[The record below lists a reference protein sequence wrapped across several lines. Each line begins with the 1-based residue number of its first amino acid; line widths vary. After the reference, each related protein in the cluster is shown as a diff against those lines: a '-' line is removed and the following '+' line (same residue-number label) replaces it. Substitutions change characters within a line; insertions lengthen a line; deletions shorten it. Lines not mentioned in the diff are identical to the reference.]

1 VIFVSFPPGGA
12 GHKLGRIIGT
22 SKKFLYPA
30 VVGITPSGK
39 NQYDD
44 PVYGSNYK
52 KYEGLNSPFHW
63 NYLDKNNNK
72 IDFQRVLIDII
83 FNKQQLD
90 LNEHFIENRI
100 ICQHFFPNKIKKI
113 FPNSKY
119 IIIQPSNK
127 EELYEM
133 ISRMRNVTFWG
144 NKQEGTIDEQAQLYF
159 NFLNTTLNDDYLY
172 LQWNEILNITNKLK
186 DKLEKFLSVD
196 DIDVERFKIYNNK
209 TNDQVLKIQNDY
221 LLLTQPDIILETNHL
236 TQND

>member
-1 VIFVSFPPGGA
+1 
-12 GHKLGRIIGT
+12 
-22 SKKFLYPA
+22 
-30 VVGITPSGK
+30 
-39 NQYDD
+39 
-44 PVYGSNYK
+44 
-52 KYEGLNSPFHW
+52 
-63 NYLDKNNNK
+63 
-72 IDFQRVLIDII
+72 
-83 FNKQQLD
+83 
-90 LNEHFIENRI
+90 
-100 ICQHFFPNKIKKI
+100 
-113 FPNSKY
+113 
-119 IIIQPSNK
+119 
-127 EELYEM
+127 M